1 MEKIIQYY
9 TREVYGNKLEYVRDV
24 SEAKIIQQ
32 LTGKKT
38 ITSVERE
45 LLHDLSGG
53 AVRFEQCFA
62 P

>member
-1 MEKIIQYY
+1 MKIIGFYE
-9 TREVYGNKLEYVRDV
+9 REVYGKKLGYVVNSDD
-24 SEAKIIQQ
+24 AKIIQQ

-53 AVRFEQCFA
+53 AVRFERCFA